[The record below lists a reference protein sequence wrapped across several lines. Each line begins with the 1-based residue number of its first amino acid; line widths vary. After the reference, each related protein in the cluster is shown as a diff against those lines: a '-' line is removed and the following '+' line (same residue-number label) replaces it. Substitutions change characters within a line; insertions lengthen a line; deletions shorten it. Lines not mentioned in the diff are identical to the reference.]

1 MAPSDPTNP
10 LKPESKL
17 SIKKL
22 HEGFS
27 YMKES
32 TSLNPAG
39 LHRGVWKTLIRDED
53 AFEPYA
59 LMIMFAFKFG
69 EPPHVWTNSQQVILG
84 KDDPGKPIKIYCIH
98 WIQLVCAA
106 MNISC
111 HIIWG
116 QEMLKHAAQYN
127 LISPYQFGSQ
137 NGHISISCILLK
149 CTSYNI
155 IWLMCLVAII
165 FDNDATTA
173 YDWMIPS
180 QCMITSAHTGVPS
193 QICHQNETNSSA
205 THKILCQDCLWQV
218 FSLLHEYFPPLNFR
232 PSARKLWCWT
242 HLDPEFICATRSSW
256 PPPPLHDSHCHALQS
271 TQNTILKA
279 LLMTPLCGTCPK
291 MNQSML

>member
-98 WIQLVCAA
+98 
-106 MNISC
+106 
-111 HIIWG
+111 
-116 QEMLKHAAQYN
+116 
-127 LISPYQFGSQ
+127 
-137 NGHISISCILLK
+137 
-149 CTSYNI
+149 
-155 IWLMCLVAII
+155 
-165 FDNDATTA
+165 
-173 YDWMIPS
+173 
-180 QCMITSAHTGVPS
+180 
-193 QICHQNETNSSA
+193 
-205 THKILCQDCLWQV
+205 
-218 FSLLHEYFPPLNFR
+218 
-232 PSARKLWCWT
+232 
-242 HLDPEFICATRSSW
+242 
-256 PPPPLHDSHCHALQS
+256 
-271 TQNTILKA
+271 
-279 LLMTPLCGTCPK
+279 
-291 MNQSML
+291 